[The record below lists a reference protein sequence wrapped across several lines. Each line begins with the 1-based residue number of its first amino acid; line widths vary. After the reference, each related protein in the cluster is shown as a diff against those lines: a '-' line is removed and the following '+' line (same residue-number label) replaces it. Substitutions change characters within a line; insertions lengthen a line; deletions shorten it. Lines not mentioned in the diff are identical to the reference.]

1 MNDISKRRPDDIDI
15 GPASIRALIDAPVM
29 LPGESEV
36 DYANLSAAL
45 MADLAP
51 KTALEQIVVADII
64 ALEWDR
70 FRYRRLKAAR
80 LSHRARE
87 LLLGLQ
93 RNEEL
98 VPVSTASPSLEEKEI
113 GFARA
118 ALGEGTDEENGTT
131 RDEALR
137 ILDVTFDTSLDEV
150 LAEAHNLVSDEIGV
164 YDRRLT
170 GMERR
175 RRQLL
180 DDLNRLRSDRATV
193 VEDFDFESA

>member
-1 MNDISKRRPDDIDI
+1 MNDISKKRRDGLDI
-15 GPASIRALIDAPVM
+15 GPASIKALLDAPVI

-36 DYANLSAAL
+36 DYANLVAAL
-45 MADLAP
+45 TADLAP
-51 KTALEQIVVADII
+51 KTVFEQIVVADII

-70 FRYRRLKAAR
+70 FRYRRLKAMR
-80 LSHRARE
+80 LMHKARE
-87 LLLGLQ
+87 LLLGLL

-98 VPVSTASPSLEEKEI
+98 VPISTASPSLEEKEI

-131 RDEALR
+131 REEALR
-137 ILDVTFDTSLDEV
+137 ILDVTYDTSLDEV
-150 LAEAHNLVSDEIGV
+150 LAEAHNLISDEIDV

-170 GMERR
+170 TMERR

-193 VEDFDFESA
+193 IEDFDFESV